1 MVALLLLAEQQRS
14 VLHPVLAVVHRLVQG
29 LEEQHL
35 ELVLL
40 LVILVPVLL
49 GKNVGRRNMKDVLK
63 DLKVHEG
70 LTFVFVV
77 EYLDQEQKHQ
87 ECLGTL

>member
-1 MVALLLLAEQQRS
+1 MRVLRLVALLLAEQQRS

-40 LVILVPVLL
+40 LVISVPVLL

-70 LTFVFVV
+70 LTL
-77 EYLDQEQKHQ
+77 YL
-87 ECLGTL
+87 L

>member
-1 MVALLLLAEQQRS
+1 MRVLRLVTLLLLAEQQRS

-40 LVILVPVLL
+40 LVISVPVLL

-70 LTFVFVV
+70 LTL
-77 EYLDQEQKHQ
+77 YL
-87 ECLGTL
+87 L